1 LSSSFRVETERI
13 TRPFTKRCGAS
24 TPKAAENGITI
35 SSAIKITCSTLEDRQ
50 KIFFFHKSR
59 QKDTPTKALEVMLN
73 RVSMTLTM
81 YAPGVNSKKVIKETL
96 KFMML
101 DKNDLL

>member
-1 LSSSFRVETERI
+1 LSSSFSAETERI
-13 TRPFTKRCGAS
+13 TRPFTERCGAS

-50 KIFFFHKSR
+50 KKFHKSR

-81 YAPGVNSKKVIKETL
+81 YAPGVDGKKVIKETL